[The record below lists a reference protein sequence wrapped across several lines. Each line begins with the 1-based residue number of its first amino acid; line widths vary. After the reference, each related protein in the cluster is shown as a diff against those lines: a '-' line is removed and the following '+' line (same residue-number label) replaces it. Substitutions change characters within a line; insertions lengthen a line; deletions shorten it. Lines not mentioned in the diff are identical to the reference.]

1 MDKSLITYL
10 INVLVFT
17 PFVVLITVI
26 SIKMSK
32 YNVEKFTSNKYV
44 QVLERINISKDNNIY
59 LLKIGK
65 TGCVVMSS
73 HNHTEKI
80 KDLSEAE
87 IEQILENKNRNIEK
101 MKFSKFNKSNLLNNH

>member
-1 MDKSLITYL
+1 MDKSLIEYL

-17 PFVVLITVI
+17 PFVLLLVVL

-32 YNVEKFTSNKYV
+32 RNIEKFTSNKYV
-44 QVLERINISKDNNIY
+44 QVLERINVSKDNNIY
-59 LLKIGK
+59 LLKTGD

-80 KDLSEAE
+80 KDLSEEE
-87 IEQILENKNRNIEK
+87 IEQILLSKQSLNKEDK
-101 MKFSKFNKSNLLNNH
+101 LWKY